1 MPMPDPRSSAGL
13 RFLADRAIKIAS
25 PIEAQAAHD
34 LSKIMTWAAD
44 ELDRLNA
51 IIAADSHKTFLID
64 SDGAKDYRVR
74 NRVWGIL
81 AWHVNRQH
89 ADLTDRDLALAAFRE
104 YEKHWGCALIDPN
117 E

>member
-1 MPMPDPRSSAGL
+1 MPAIPDPRSPEGL
-13 RFLADRAIKIAS
+13 ERAATCVYLATEATIAD
-25 PIEAQAAHD
+25 D
-34 LSKIMTWAAD
+34 LASRLRWAAQ
-44 ELDRLNA
+44 EIRRLNS

-64 SDGAKDYRVR
+64 NDGAADHRAR
-74 NRVWGIL
+74 ARVWGIL

-104 YEKHWGCALIDPN
+104 YEKHWGRALIDPN